1 MPPKDKK
8 GNAAAEPS
16 QERFEAVLSS
26 ISDGVFTVGQDG
38 RISCF
43 NRAAQEITGYTLDE
57 ALGRPC
63 SDIFRSNICRDS
75 CALRYTLET
84 GQPVRNLAVTITTK
98 DGRQTPV
105 SISTALL
112 RDKDGN
118 QIGGVETFR
127 DLRPIEEL
135 RKKLEQAYTSRD
147 IVAKGKAM
155 SEIMAKLET
164 IASADS
170 TVLITGES
178 GVGKELVAR
187 AIHGLSHRADKPF
200 VPVNCG
206 GLPDTLIE
214 SELFGYEKGAF
225 TGANKAKPGRFRLA
239 QGGTLF
245 LDEIG
250 DLAPGVQVKLLR
262 VLQEKVY
269 EPLGGIQ
276 SVKTDVRILAATHQ
290 DLKAMIAQDSFRQDL
305 YYRINVIEINIPP
318 LRERMEDV
326 PYLVKKF
333 VADLAREQGKD
344 VQGLSAKAMARLMA
358 HDYPGNIREL
368 HNIIEHGF
376 VLCPGGLI
384 QAEHLPAYLDQTPT
398 LQPRETKLDPEHLER
413 ERILAALANNQWNRL
428 AAARELG
435 VHKTTLF
442 RKIKRYG
449 IKLPDQDGRSR
460 T

>member
-1 MPPKDKK
+1 M
-8 GNAAAEPS
+8 
-16 QERFEAVLSS
+16 
-26 ISDGVFTVGQDG
+26 
-38 RISCF
+38 
-43 NRAAQEITGYTLDE
+43 
-57 ALGRPC
+57 
-63 SDIFRSNICRDS
+63 
-75 CALRYTLET
+75 
-84 GQPVRNLAVTITTK
+84 
-98 DGRQTPV
+98 

-112 RDKDGN
+112 RDRDGN

-398 LQPRETKLDPEHLER
+398 LQPRETNLDPEQLER

>member
-1 MPPKDKK
+1 MPSKEKK
-8 GNAAAEPS
+8 AGVPAEPS
-16 QERFEAVLSS
+16 QERFEAILSS
-26 ISDGVFTVGQDG
+26 ISDGVFTVDQDG
-38 RISCF
+38 LIACF
-43 NRAAQEITGYTLDE
+43 NRAAQEMTGYSLEE

-63 SDIFRSNICRDS
+63 WKILRSNICRDS

-84 GQPVRNLAVTITTK
+84 GQPVRNLAVEILTK
-98 DGRQTPV
+98 DGRQIPV

-112 RDKDGN
+112 RDKEGKE
-118 QIGGVETFR
+118 IGGVETFR

-135 RKKLEQAYTSRD
+135 RKKLEQTYTSQD
-147 IVAKGKAM
+147 IVAKSKVM

-164 IASADS
+164 VASADS

-187 AIHGLSHRADKPF
+187 AIHNLSHRANKPF
-200 VPVNCG
+200 IPVNCG

-225 TGANKAKPGRFRLA
+225 TGANKAKPGRFHLA

-269 EPLGGIQ
+269 EPLGGVQ
-276 SVKTDVRILAATHQ
+276 PVKTDVRILAATHQ
-290 DLKAMIAQDSFRQDL
+290 DLRAMIDQDTFRQDL

-326 PYLVKKF
+326 PYLIKKF
-333 VADLAREQGKD
+333 LADLVREQAKD
-344 VQGLSAKAMARLMA
+344 VQGLAPRAMARLMA
-358 HDYPGNIREL
+358 YDYPGNIREL

-384 QAEHLPAYLDQTPT
+384 QTEHLPSSLKPTPT
-398 LQPRETKLDPEHLER
+398 AKPTETALDPEQLER
-413 ERILAALANNQWNRL
+413 NRIMAALENNQWNRL

-449 IKLPDQDGRSR
+449 IKLPDKDGRSS